1 MSARQERFAQLVSQ
15 GMSYTASYIESYQP
29 NQRADTV
36 INPKASNLAKK
47 DKVQTRIKE
56 LMQENSVSS
65 SWDRRRLLE
74 ATQRV
79 HDKSIEKNQMATAL
93 KSLELIGRICG
104 LLIDKSEV
112 KVEHTLYSSLSMELL
127 ERIANQADSIPAPI
141 IIESLTKDMPV
152 SALETGH
159 DKSRYN

>member
-1 MSARQERFAQLVSQ
+1 MTWNMNNLSARQERFAQLVSQ

-29 NQRADTV
+29 NQQADTV
-36 INPKASNLAKK
+36 INQKASNLAKK

-56 LMQENSVSS
+56 LMQENSISS

-93 KSLELIGRICG
+93 KSLELIARICG

-112 KVEHTLYSSLSMELL
+112 KVEHTLYSSLSMEQLQ
-127 ERIANQADSIPAPI
+127 RIANQADSVGILDRQAPI
-141 IIESLTKDMPV
+141 IDVELKQLM
-152 SALETGH
+152 
-159 DKSRYN
+159 N

>member
-1 MSARQERFAQLVSQ
+1 MNWDMNNLSARQERFAQLVSQ

-56 LMQENSVSS
+56 LMQENSFNS

-74 ATQRV
+74 ATQRI
-79 HDKSIEKNQMATAL
+79 HQLSIGKNQFNVAL

-104 LLIDKSEV
+104 LLVDKSEV
-112 KVEHTLYSSLSMELL
+112 KVEHTLYANLSMEQL
-127 ERIANQADSIPAPI
+127 ERIANHADSVGILDRQAPI
-141 IIESLTKDMPV
+141 IDVEPKQLT
-152 SALETGH
+152 G
-159 DKSRYN
+159 

>member
-1 MSARQERFAQLVSQ
+1 MTWNMNNLSARQERFAQLVSQ

-29 NQRADTV
+29 NQQADTV

-56 LMQENSVSS
+56 LMQENSISS
-65 SWDRRRLLE
+65 SWHRRRLLE

-79 HDKSIEKNQMATAL
+79 HDKIIEKNQMATAL

-104 LLIDKSEV
+104 LLID
-112 KVEHTLYSSLSMELL
+112 
-127 ERIANQADSIPAPI
+127 
-141 IIESLTKDMPV
+141 
-152 SALETGH
+152 
-159 DKSRYN
+159 